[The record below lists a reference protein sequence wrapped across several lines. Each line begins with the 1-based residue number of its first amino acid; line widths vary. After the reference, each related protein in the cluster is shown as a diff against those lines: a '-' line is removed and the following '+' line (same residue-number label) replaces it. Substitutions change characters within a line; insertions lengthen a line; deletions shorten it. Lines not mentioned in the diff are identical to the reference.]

1 MSHRLDELA
10 RILTSELE
18 LTRKLLDLAKDA
30 RAAVVSADPELLA
43 EIVAEQE
50 EWSARLEVSE
60 ARRVQLVL
68 ELGRELGIGEEPG
81 LKTIVEKAPREEGL
95 RLRNVGRQL
104 RKVAGQLRE
113 TGRRN
118 SMLLKQATANVDSFF
133 ELLSRACRK
142 GSGYRPDGRDQGARK
157 ATVLD
162 QQI

>member
-1 MSHRLDELA
+1 MSHQLDELA
-10 RILTSELE
+10 RILTTELE

-60 ARRVQLVL
+60 AHRVNLVL
-68 ELGRELGIGEEPG
+68 ELGRELELGEEPK
-81 LKTIVEKAPREEGL
+81 LKAIVEKVPREKGL

-104 RKVAGQLRE
+104 KNVAGQLRE
-113 TGRRN
+113 VGRRN
-118 SMLLKQATANVDSFF
+118 SMLLKEATANVDNFF
-133 ELLSRACRK
+133 GLLAKACQK
-142 GSGYRPDGRDQGARK
+142 GGSYRPDGNDQGTRK
-157 ATVLD
+157 AAVLD